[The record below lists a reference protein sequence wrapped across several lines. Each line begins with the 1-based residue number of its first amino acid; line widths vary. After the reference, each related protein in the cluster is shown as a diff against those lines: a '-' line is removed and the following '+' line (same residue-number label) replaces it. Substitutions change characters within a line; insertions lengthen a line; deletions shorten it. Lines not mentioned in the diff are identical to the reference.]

1 MKLPTPA
8 LTTMLSSGDT
18 PSIASICL
26 FVNWYRPK
34 YTPTE
39 GKEPRTVTFSPT
51 YSSITPPRA
60 SRIRPASNNDILRFV
75 QSSPADRRERKR
87 KKKKRVGGVSN
98 QVRGHGS
105 REKMLSYVCRHA
117 CAWWERGV
125 IQPQDRLVF
134 CFGFSFCRRI
144 PGKHICHMWYHACS
158 RFWNAPFAHYKL

>member
-87 KKKKRVGGVSN
+87 KKKKNVS
-98 QVRGHGS
+98 G
-105 REKMLSYVCRHA
+105 E
-117 CAWWERGV
+117 
-125 IQPQDRLVF
+125 
-134 CFGFSFCRRI
+134 
-144 PGKHICHMWYHACS
+144 
-158 RFWNAPFAHYKL
+158 